1 MTSEEPELYIEDLN
15 LDKSFFFI
23 VKPSTGLSQ
32 LCKTFDRFKPEE
44 LDFRLNAFLNRC
56 IRKRWVHLVG
66 EPDECN
72 LSGDDLLK
80 TMHGTITLVPD
91 GLCLMSAIKVDR
103 LECFYCC
110 TRNCHYKVQCEQCEQ
125 FNCGAWIRAK
135 EECAFCRKVLKC

>member
-1 MTSEEPELYIEDLN
+1 MLCESGHCHGLPNQVRVRVRHIPAAESNDWCTLCVMTSEEPELYIEDLN
-15 LDKSFFFI
+15 LDKSFLFI

-80 TMHGTITLVPD
+80 TMHGTITLV
-91 GLCLMSAIKVDR
+91 
-103 LECFYCC
+103 
-110 TRNCHYKVQCEQCEQ
+110 
-125 FNCGAWIRAK
+125 
-135 EECAFCRKVLKC
+135 

>member
-1 MTSEEPELYIEDLN
+1 MYKKTVYNGYI
-15 LDKSFFFI
+15 
-23 VKPSTGLSQ
+23 
-32 LCKTFDRFKPEE
+32 
-44 LDFRLNAFLNRC
+44 
-56 IRKRWVHLVG
+56 WW

-91 GLCLMSAIKVDR
+91 GLCLMSAIEVDR

-135 EECAFCRKVLKC
+135 SPEMLIAILLSLYFDCY